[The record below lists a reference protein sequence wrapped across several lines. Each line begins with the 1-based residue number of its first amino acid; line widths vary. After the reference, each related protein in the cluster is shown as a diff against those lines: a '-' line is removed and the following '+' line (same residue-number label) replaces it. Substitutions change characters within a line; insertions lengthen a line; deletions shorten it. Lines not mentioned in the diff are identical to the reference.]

1 MHLFSKI
8 LYSLSIN
15 LAGLASAS
23 TVPIPQSPFLQP
35 DPDDERGGAS
45 SSSAAAAT
53 AYDDSFSKTDDGEAI
68 IVEVI
73 SNQEVADDTGVGGGA
88 EYSDDGGVR
97 DNIPT
102 TITAVEKNSAEKPIS
117 SSSAIVGVKRRKKQ
131 QLPVHAALDEKRCRG
146 ACGSSSRCLSSTRD
160 FQDQLIHCTNYYER
174 MKCPLWVGPNC
185 AEAFHS
191 YKCRI
196 CTLIDSNRSARYYF

>member
-45 SSSAAAAT
+45 SSSSAAAAT

-68 IVEVI
+68 IVEAI
-73 SNQEVADDTGVGGGA
+73 SNQEVADTGVVGGA
-88 EYSDDGGVR
+88 EYSDDGGVS

-117 SSSAIVGVKRRKKQ
+117 SSAIVGSKEGKNNNCQFMRR
-131 QLPVHAALDEKRCRG
+131 L
-146 ACGSSSRCLSSTRD
+146 TRND
-160 FQDQLIHCTNYYER
+160 AEEL
-174 MKCPLWVGPNC
+174 
-185 AEAFHS
+185 AEAAADVCHQLGIF
-191 YKCRI
+191 R
-196 CTLIDSNRSARYYF
+196 TN